1 MGLFLGLFP
10 GGVGIQ
16 HSLLNLDAFA
26 LPGTDQGV
34 CNQAGD
40 QHQDRDDQVP
50 GAVQCGSGGDDIAYD
65 LIDDAALSSDL
76 QRNGGGGPADDV
88 AGMAGCDQDRI
99 VHLDASALKDT
110 GDLLGHQSAGD
121 HAKAPVQVSG
131 DHAHQGYRQGGG
143 NAVLGQV
150 SDGAQQLLHRFGA
163 GQAVPVTS
171 TSTICMVKLSRE
183 YMP

>member
-1 MGLFLGLFP
+1 MGLAHGAGIVAGGLVAQGAGGKEHQHDLIQAKVQGALGPEVPHHVGHNDQRGDDSQRGKVIQLLSEVHVLPAFSRMGLFLGLFP

-76 QRNGGGGPADDV
+76 QRNGGGGPRMMLPAW
-88 AGMAGCDQDRI
+88 
-99 VHLDASALKDT
+99 
-110 GDLLGHQSAGD
+110 
-121 HAKAPVQVSG
+121 
-131 DHAHQGYRQGGG
+131 
-143 NAVLGQV
+143 
-150 SDGAQQLLHRFGA
+150 
-163 GQAVPVTS
+163 QAAIRTA
-171 TSTICMVKLSRE
+171 
-183 YMP
+183 